1 MSAVGADWAFESTP
15 APALEFEAS
24 PRWLRPATIL
34 VIVALHA
41 VALYGF
47 ACYRVPPPPAL
58 ETLDLTLVAEGD
70 DAPETTKDV
79 QAHQAPPPDPTPDP
93 VVEEKRPE
101 PEPPEPPPPPDR
113 MAFDP
118 LPPDTPPPPD
128 KMDFDPSPA
137 PPDPPSPVLKE
148 AADAI
153 DLPLPP
159 PPAPPPPPPPPTAK
173 PVETPPVPPPPK
185 PKPKPKPR
193 PPLANAQKA
202 PNDQPASEAHRVGVR
217 EGQAQDVG
225 LSRATYAAM
234 LLAQIGARKYYP
246 EAAREHGVTGAVVV
260 SFSVGAGGGMGA
272 VTVIQSS
279 GSAELDNAARQI
291 VRSVAAPPPPGGEFS
306 ASTTIRFHIN

>member
-1 MSAVGADWAFESTP
+1 MSAVSADWASASAP

-24 PRWLRPATIL
+24 PRWLRPATIV

-41 VALYGF
+41 LALYGF
-47 ACYRVPPPPAL
+47 ASYRVAPPPAL

-79 QAHQAPPPDPTPDP
+79 QAQQAPPPDPTPDP
-93 VVEEKRPE
+93 VVEEKRPD
-101 PEPPEPPPPPDR
+101 PEPPEPPPPPDK

-118 LPPDTPPPPD
+118 LPPDTPPPSD
-128 KMDFDPSPA
+128 KMDLDPLPP

-153 DLPLPP
+153 VLPLPP
-159 PPAPPPPPPPPTAK
+159 PPPLPSPPIAK
-173 PVETPPVPPPPK
+173 PVESPPVTPPPPKPK

-202 PNDQPASEAHRVGVR
+202 PSDAPASEAHRVGVR
-217 EGQAQDVG
+217 EGLSQDAS

-272 VTVIQSS
+272 VTVVESS
-279 GSAELDNAARQI
+279 GSAELDAAARQI

-306 ASTTIRFHIN
+306 ASTTIRFHLN